1 MSCGSSF
8 VVTII
13 SAVAVRASGPG
24 RPAGHPVPAFVAAA
38 DQASDLLGRP
48 GFAARLGLDYSCV
61 VAFLGYRIYAQVN
74 RRLTKRVPFGAGYIW
89 GGDLSPGHSLEI
101 HHRLLTCC

>member
-1 MSCGSSF
+1 MGRGSSF

-38 DQASDLLGRP
+38 DQASDHLGRP
-48 GFAARLGLDYSCV
+48 GFAGRLGPDYS
-61 VAFLGYRIYAQVN
+61 
-74 RRLTKRVPFGAGYIW
+74 
-89 GGDLSPGHSLEI
+89 
-101 HHRLLTCC
+101 

>member
-1 MSCGSSF
+1 MSRGSSF

-13 SAVAVRASGPG
+13 SAAAAVRASGPG

-48 GFAARLGLDYSCV
+48 GFAGRLGLDYSCM
-61 VAFLGYRIYAQVN
+61 VAFLGVIESTHRS
-74 RRLTKRVPFGAGYIW
+74 TAG
-89 GGDLSPGHSLEI
+89 
-101 HHRLLTCC
+101 